1 MGSEKSL
8 VWSADD
14 LRLITEEE
22 LQRLIVSAEKELKDR
37 ATAQVAEKKAKVVIA
52 IRELLAVCRKANVRK
67 LGSMYWECSDCGE
80 GNYFDI
86 LDDEVLADVAN
97 ILEEGEC

>member
-1 MGSEKSL
+1 M

-37 ATAQVAEKKAKVVIA
+37 ATASVEEKKAKVVIA
-52 IRELLAVCRKANVRK
+52 IRELLAVCRKASIYN
-67 LGSMYWECSDCGE
+67 LGSLYWDCSDCGD

-86 LDDEVLADVAN
+86 LSDDVLKDVAN
-97 ILEEGEC
+97 ILEDGEN